1 MSGYFY
7 LQTQLRSQFVLTI
20 DGFTVSGL
28 LAMYPIYGGA
38 NQLWKFGP
46 NDTLVSKM
54 GLVADVKDGST
65 VPKTNCIG
73 YFPTGA
79 DNQKWSY
86 ENGQIIS
93 KLNDL
98 VIDITDADTTV
109 STPVQMWQNTGE
121 PQQKWTLVPES
132 ELAEK

>member
-1 MSGYFY
+1 
-7 LQTQLRSQFVLTI
+7 
-20 DGFTVSGL
+20 
-28 LAMYPIYGGA
+28 
-38 NQLWKFGP
+38 
-46 NDTLVSKM
+46 M

-65 VPKTNCIG
+65 VPETKCIG

-132 ELAEK
+132 ELAE